1 VRTARFRRPGTDT
14 GGAAAVAAGAAIGT
28 ANLLARLVALIATLV
43 VLVIVA
49 GIAFV
54 VLKANMGN
62 SVVSSIHDAAK
73 FLVGP
78 FDGLFKLHD
87 HKLGVAINWG
97 IAAVVYMFVGRLIA
111 GLLRRY

>member
-1 VRTARFRRPGTDT
+1 MRTVRFRRPGTQT
-14 GGAAAVAAGAAIGT
+14 GGAAAVAAGAAVGT
-28 ANLLARLVALIATLV
+28 ANLLARLIALIVWLA

-62 SVVSSIHDAAK
+62 SVVSSIHDAAR

-87 HKLGVAINWG
+87 HRLGVAVNWG
-97 IAAVVYMFVGRLIA
+97 IAAVVYLFVGRLIA